1 MDTANPN
8 RLLFRQALVSR
19 EIVSTDL
26 HRWSIGASDG
36 GAWRLAKKVPR
47 PGSLTVRDTRNLTT
61 AHAFPARDILFMV
74 YRHRGHNRGVGPFL
88 SSFTGGQNP
97 FRQKSSRRLTRIAN
111 LGILSDGGR
120 FGAPRQTSFVPTMQ
134 RRLHDGEEFHGHST
148 GD

>member
-97 FRQKSSRRLTRIAN
+97 FRQKSDHGLNSDYQFGNPQRWPPIRRAKAN
-111 LGILSDGGR
+111 QLRSHHEPAL
-120 FGAPRQTSFVPTMQ
+120 A
-134 RRLHDGEEFHGHST
+134 
-148 GD
+148 